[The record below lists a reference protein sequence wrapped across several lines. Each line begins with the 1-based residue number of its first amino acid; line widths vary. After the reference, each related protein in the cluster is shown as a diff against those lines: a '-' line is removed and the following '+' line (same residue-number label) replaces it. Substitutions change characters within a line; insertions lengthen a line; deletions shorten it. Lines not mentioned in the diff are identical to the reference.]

1 MRRFVI
7 GTTALCSVVIEVEA
21 RTEAEALRKAM
32 AAPTS
37 QWSVGDI
44 WGDVDLEEGTY
55 EVTDEGPAR

>member
-32 AAPTS
+32 AAPSS
-37 QWSVGDI
+37 QWAVGDI
-44 WGDVDLEEGTY
+44 WGDVDLEEAPT
-55 EVTDEGPAR
+55 R